1 MLLSNQKTSLLVPTQ
16 LPAYIREDPNYA
28 NFVLFLQAYYEWL
41 EQQDNITDVSKNIL
55 TYRDIDALES
65 ANVAVNGT
73 SNVIEQFIDYF
84 QNEFLAYFP
93 TDILANQTEVIKLA
107 RQLYQSKG
115 TPSSYK
121 FLFRILYNTDV
132 DFFNTK
138 DAVLKASAGTWY
150 VPKSLLVGSVISSD
164 ISYWSN
170 LNGLRIFGATSKSVA
185 VIENTVITPSQQV
198 EVFISNIERDFKS
211 GEIVYVLDSNNQNV
225 LDGNGNLL
233 AGQIVG
239 QLTQISINPNYRG
252 LYYAAGNP
260 VIVYG
265 GLLSSSSVSATAYV
279 ANVTAGSI
287 QSINTVNG
295 GYGYTISNTLIS
307 IDNGGGAAANVYSVN
322 SSSSVVGTVSFLP
335 TDSLLYITSGSGP
348 TIGNTTYSFFSNNST
363 ANANTSL
370 ANTFNFTSF
379 LTYPIASLNIQQ
391 PGIGIT
397 IQPTISAESTYSTTN
412 STINDL
418 SFMGILAPIQ
428 IINGGT
434 GYRAND
440 VINII
445 GGSGYGAYA
454 NVLTVNTTGAITNVA
469 YVYPVSDAPHHF
481 PLGGIGYRTDLL
493 PTINVASANASAT
506 GAVLSLPGILGTG
519 ASFYSTTDRA
529 GAISSI
535 NVNYIGNEYVSTP
548 SVSLTVQDL
557 LVTGLIPSIIPASG
571 TIIYQGNA
579 LANASY
585 SSTVYSTSVYQA
597 FTNPLN
603 TIYKMRV
610 YNYTSQP
617 NPYST
622 IKINGSVNTF
632 NISAVGANVVNYGD
646 GTARATA
653 TFLKGIITGVG
664 QYLDSSGQLSSY
676 DVIQSEQYNNY
687 TYEITLEKEIARYKN
702 TLLNLLHPAGTQ
714 VLGRYSLKSNNN
726 YNLSVSDALF
736 TGLPL
741 SYYTGTTG
749 SSVILTG
756 SFAQPS
762 TNVITF
768 NYLAGAELDTFI
780 FANSVIRI
788 TSTYGDVITSNVAY
802 VSPGPADDLLSLTGS
817 EDILAETGSEDFMLE
832 NNGTYITLNDN
843 IWMAF
848 NNVAY
853 ASANAGSNMI
863 NITSLTG
870 SFNIVNN
877 GNYTNPANPLLDI
890 IRVGDTI
897 LVNNM
902 TAMVSSI
909 NYGNTTLFL
918 TKTLPYGASNALLS
932 VSRNYLSTNVQI
944 FGPVGLQY
952 LPEFITEDGKTIITE
967 DGNILVLG

>member
-55 TYRDIDALES
+55 TYKDIDSLEA

-73 SNVIEQFIDYF
+73 SNVVEQFIDYF
-84 QNEFLAYFP
+84 QNEFLSYFP

-170 LNGLRIFGATSKSVA
+170 LNGRRIFGATSKSMA
-185 VIENTVITPSQQV
+185 VIENTVITPNQQI
-198 EVFISNIERDFKS
+198 EVFISNIEREFES
-211 GEIVYVLDSNNQNV
+211 GEVVYIVDNNNQNI
-225 LDGNGNLL
+225 LDGNGSPLV
-233 AGQIVG
+233 GQIVG

-265 GLLSSSSVSATAYV
+265 GLLSQSSVGATASV

-295 GYGYTISNTLIS
+295 GYGYTISNTLIG
-307 IDNGGGAAANVYSVN
+307 ITNGGGAVANVYSVN
-322 SSSSVVGTVSFLP
+322 SAPSVVGTVSFLP
-335 TDSLLYITSGSGP
+335 EDSLLYITPGSGP
-348 TIGNTTYSFFSNNST
+348 TIGNTTYSFFSNNSI
-363 ANANTSL
+363 ANANTTL
-370 ANTFNFTSF
+370 ANTFNFASF
-379 LTYPIASLNIQQ
+379 LTYPIASLSIQS
-391 PGIGIT
+391 PGSGIT
-397 IQPTISAESTYSTTN
+397 VQPTISAESTYPTTSSTV
-412 STINDL
+412 NDL
-418 SFMGILAPIQ
+418 SFMGILAPLQ
-428 IINGGT
+428 IINGGV
-434 GYRAND
+434 GYVAND
-440 VINII
+440 TIKII

-454 NVLTVNTTGAITNVA
+454 NVITVNSTGSITNVA
-469 YVYPVSDAPHHF
+469 YVYPVSDTPHHF
-481 PLGGIGYRTDLL
+481 PLGGMGYRTNLL
-493 PTINVASANASAT
+493 PTINIASANASAT

-529 GAISSI
+529 GAVSSI
-535 NVNYIGNEYVSTP
+535 TVNYVGNDYVATP
-548 SVSLTVQDL
+548 NVSLTVQDL
-557 LVTGLIPSIIPASG
+557 LVTGLVPATIPASG
-571 TIIYQGNA
+571 TVIYQGNS
-579 LANASY
+579 LAGASY
-585 SSTVYSTSVYQA
+585 SSTVYSTTVYQG

-603 TIYKMRV
+603 TIYTMRV
-610 YNYTSQP
+610 YNYSSQP

-622 IKINGSVNTF
+622 IKISGSTNSF
-632 NISAVGANVVNYGD
+632 NLSSIAANVINYGD

-687 TYEITLEKEIARYKN
+687 TYEITLEKEIAKYKN

-714 VLGRYSLKSNNN
+714 VLGRYALKSNNN
-726 YNLSVSDALF
+726 YELSVSDALF

-741 SYYTGTTG
+741 SYYTGTTD
-749 SSVILTG
+749 SSVSLSGT
-756 SFAQPS
+756 FAQPS
-762 TNVITF
+762 TNVINF
-768 NYLAGAELDTFI
+768 NNLFGAELDTFI

-788 TSTYGDVITSNVAY
+788 TSTYGDEITANVAY
-802 VSPGPADDLLSLTGS
+802 IAPGPAADLLALTGS
-817 EDILAETGSEDFMLE
+817 EDLLAETGSEDFMLE
-832 NNGTYITLNDN
+832 NDGTYITVHDN

-848 NNVAY
+848 ANVAY
-853 ASANAGSNMI
+853 ASANAGSNKI

-870 SFNIVNN
+870 FFNIVNN

-890 IRVGDTI
+890 IRIGDTVK
-897 LVNNM
+897 VNNM
-902 TAMVSSI
+902 TFAVSNI

-918 TKTLPYGASNALLS
+918 NATLPYGANNALLS
-932 VSRNYLSTNVQI
+932 VSRNYTTSNVQI

-952 LPEFITEDGKTIITE
+952 LPEFITEDGRTIITE